1 MRPLPLRETL
11 LDWYARHGRR
21 LPWRETRDPY
31 HIWVSEIILQQ
42 TRIAQGTDYYL
53 RFVERFPD
61 IASLAAASEDQVLK
75 QWQGLGY
82 YSRARNL
89 HRAAQLL
96 AEQFDGQFPRSY
108 HQVRSLPGIGDYT
121 AAAICS
127 IAYRMPYAVLDGN
140 VYRVLSRYFDLDTP
154 IDTSAGKKLFT
165 RLANEQLDQDR
176 PGDYNQAIMDFGAL
190 QCTPSLPECP
200 RCPLRPHCRAQAAGT
215 VALRPAKSK
224 RSEPSPRYLHYF
236 HIVSPE
242 GTWVRRRTE
251 DDIWR
256 GLYEF
261 PRIET
266 PDDLPAE
273 QMLSDKALIR
283 SAATAKVLET
293 LPPVKHLLSHRVLHI
308 RFYRVSIP
316 TPGFSLE
323 GYAPATEEDLSH
335 LAFPRPLAAYL
346 ERSAR

>member
-1 MRPLPLRETL
+1 MRPQPLRETL

-31 HIWVSEIILQQ
+31 RIWVSEIILQQ

-176 PGDYNQAIMDFGAL
+176 PGDYNQALMDFGAL
-190 QCTPSLPECP
+190 Q
-200 RCPLRPHCRAQAAGT
+200 
-215 VALRPAKSK
+215 
-224 RSEPSPRYLHYF
+224 
-236 HIVSPE
+236 
-242 GTWVRRRTE
+242 
-251 DDIWR
+251 
-256 GLYEF
+256 
-261 PRIET
+261 
-266 PDDLPAE
+266 
-273 QMLSDKALIR
+273 
-283 SAATAKVLET
+283 
-293 LPPVKHLLSHRVLHI
+293 
-308 RFYRVSIP
+308 SIKNI
-316 TPGFSLE
+316 
-323 GYAPATEEDLSH
+323 
-335 LAFPRPLAAYL
+335 
-346 ERSAR
+346 

>member
-1 MRPLPLRETL
+1 MRPQPLRETL

-31 HIWVSEIILQQ
+31 RIWVSEIILQQ

-127 IAYRMPYAVLDGN
+127 IA
-140 VYRVLSRYFDLDTP
+140 
-154 IDTSAGKKLFT
+154 
-165 RLANEQLDQDR
+165 
-176 PGDYNQAIMDFGAL
+176 
-190 QCTPSLPECP
+190 
-200 RCPLRPHCRAQAAGT
+200 AQ
-215 VALRPAKSK
+215 
-224 RSEPSPRYLHYF
+224 
-236 HIVSPE
+236 
-242 GTWVRRRTE
+242 RRRNLATA
-251 DDIWR
+251 
-256 GLYEF
+256 
-261 PRIET
+261 PSMT
-266 PDDLPAE
+266 
-273 QMLSDKALIR
+273 S
-283 SAATAKVLET
+283 SAASGVLVTQAFSAPMRVMERRFST
-293 LPPVKHLLSHRVLHI
+293 IRMSHCA
-308 RFYRVSIP
+308 S
-316 TPGFSLE
+316 
-323 GYAPATEEDLSH
+323 
-335 LAFPRPLAAYL
+335 
-346 ERSAR
+346 